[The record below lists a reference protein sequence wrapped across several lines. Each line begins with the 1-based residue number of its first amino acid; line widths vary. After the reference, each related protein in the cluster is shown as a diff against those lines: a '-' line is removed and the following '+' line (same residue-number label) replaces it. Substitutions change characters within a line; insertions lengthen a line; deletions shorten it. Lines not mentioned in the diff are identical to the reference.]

1 MELDLDK
8 ALVTY
13 SYKDNLSEESKR
25 MAVVSK
31 LFNQEL
37 ERIKLE
43 ESIEEIQR
51 EKYLDWLLSAIR
63 KEREEL

>member
-13 SYKDNLSEESKR
+13 SYKDNLSVESKR
-25 MAVVSK
+25 MSVVSN
-31 LFNQEL
+31 LFKQEL
-37 ERIKLE
+37 ERNKFE

-63 KEREEL
+63 KNK

>member
-25 MAVVSK
+25 LAVASRII
-31 LFNQEL
+31 NQEL
-37 ERIKLE
+37 ERDKF
-43 ESIEEIQR
+43 ESKIEEIQR

>member
-13 SYKDNLSEESKR
+13 SYKDNLSVESKR
-25 MAVVSK
+25 MSVVSN
-31 LFNQEL
+31 LFKQES
-37 ERIKLE
+37 ERNKFE
-43 ESIEEIQR
+43 ERLEEIQR

-63 KEREEL
+63 KDK

>member
-13 SYKDNLSEESKR
+13 SYKDNMSVESKR
-25 MAVVSK
+25 MSVVSN
-31 LFNQEL
+31 LFKQEL
-37 ERIKLE
+37 ERSKFG

-63 KEREEL
+63 KEMEEL

>member
-13 SYKDNLSEESKR
+13 SYKDNMSVESKR
-25 MAVVSK
+25 MSVVSN

-37 ERIKLE
+37 ERNKFE
-43 ESIEEIQR
+43 ERLEEIQR

-63 KEREEL
+63 KNK

>member
-13 SYKDNLSEESKR
+13 SYKDNLNEEAKRIAVASRIINQGLERDKFESK
-25 MAVVSK
+25 
-31 LFNQEL
+31 
-37 ERIKLE
+37 
-43 ESIEEIQR
+43 IEEIQR

-63 KEREEL
+63 KEGEEL

>member
-13 SYKDNLSEESKR
+13 SYKDNLSVESKR
-25 MAVVSK
+25 MPVVSN
-31 LFNQEL
+31 LLNQES
-37 ERIKLE
+37 ERNKFE
-43 ESIEEIQR
+43 ERLEEIQR

-63 KEREEL
+63 KNK

>member
-25 MAVVSK
+25 MAVVSN
-31 LFNQEL
+31 LFKQES
-37 ERIKLE
+37 ERNKFE
-43 ESIEEIQR
+43 ERLEEIQR

-63 KEREEL
+63 KNK